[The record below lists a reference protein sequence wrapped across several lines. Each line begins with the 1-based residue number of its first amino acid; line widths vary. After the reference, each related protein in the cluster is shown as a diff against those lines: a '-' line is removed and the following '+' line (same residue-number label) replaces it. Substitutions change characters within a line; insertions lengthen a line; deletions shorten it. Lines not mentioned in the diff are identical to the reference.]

1 MDTNFGDAEMLSITD
16 SVVELGLGVELMAI
30 EEVESMLVDN
40 CAAFAYYV
48 ATTQNWEKELN
59 ADKEVEVW

>member
-1 MDTNFGDAEMLSITD
+1 MDTNFRDAEMLSITD
-16 SVVELGLGVELMAI
+16 SVVEPGLGVELMAI
-30 EEVESMLVDN
+30 EEVETMLVDD

-59 ADKEVEVW
+59 ADKEAEVW